1 MKTVKI
7 PVKDTSVGEL
17 IDSVMAGGEYYIVDD
32 ALKINSSGHISTES
46 EMGYGVNAANLSLT
60 FIERCLD
67 DRLIYQL
74 KPSEDY
80 VAELLNN
87 WMDTQ
92 PYYSRLDGSKMIVKF
107 LESEGFLTLP
117 EGEV

>member
-7 PVKDTSVGEL
+7 PVKGMSVGEL
-17 IDSVMAGGEYYIVDD
+17 IDSVMAGGEYKVEGRILSWSQEHGVSYKLGEACTVVYSVVDI
-32 ALKINSSGHISTES
+32 KKS
-46 EMGYGVNAANLSLT
+46 
-60 FIERCLD
+60 LD
-67 DRLIYQL
+67 DGKIYKL
-74 KPSEDY
+74 KPSEEY

-87 WMDTQ
+87 WRYTTISCSQ
-92 PYYSRLDGSKMIVKF
+92 LQGSKMIVKF